1 MDRGREDS
9 GVGCSDPRAANTQRP
24 QSRVGGQQEEA
35 DGVSDFLPKPQFW
48 VNPSLAFKMIFA
60 YPSPVHFTVPAC
72 RAVPL
77 HLLGLITLA
86 PPPASPPSLRL
97 SL

>member
-60 YPSPVHFTVPAC
+60 YPSPVHLTVPAC
-72 RAVPL
+72 HAMPL
-77 HLLGLITLA
+77 HL
-86 PPPASPPSLRL
+86 
-97 SL
+97 

>member
-60 YPSPVHFTVPAC
+60 CDPHKGCSIVNDMEVDVF
-72 RAVPL
+72 L
-77 HLLGLITLA
+77 ESLA
-86 PPPASPPSLRL
+86 FSMIQ
-97 SL
+97 